1 MSHNHVIEVES
12 KKKQLRFQSQAL
24 WAEIPDKATEYIQHT
39 QRKNHTHQQDTDD
52 LEWQNA
58 RSNVQIQTNYPCSD
72 NHLYTNAKGSTTHT
86 FDRRSDSSSMSEP
99 KAGRN
104 KKEEDDQFGVISIKP
119 PSFNDFFFSKKLFIT
134 GIERPDP

>member
-1 MSHNHVIEVES
+1 MSVCGGGGGVRCLACCPCWLLPGPGELSHNHDIEVES
-12 KKKQLRFQSQAL
+12 KKEQLRFQSQAL

-86 FDRRSDSSSMSEP
+86 FDRRSDSSSMSE
-99 KAGRN
+99 
-104 KKEEDDQFGVISIKP
+104 
-119 PSFNDFFFSKKLFIT
+119 
-134 GIERPDP
+134 GILPLCLSSQAILSSV